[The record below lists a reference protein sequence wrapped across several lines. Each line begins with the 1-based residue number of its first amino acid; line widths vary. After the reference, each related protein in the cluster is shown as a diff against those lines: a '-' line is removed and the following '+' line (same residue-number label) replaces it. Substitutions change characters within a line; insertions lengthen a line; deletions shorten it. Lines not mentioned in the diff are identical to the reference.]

1 VVAETDDTRLSL
13 NWAPLP
19 SLDAKGGVEI
29 SAYEIYWTSS
39 DVYELLF
46 NDTYPFTFKIVYTK
60 TDPSD
65 TVTSAASALVRGM
78 EYNLKYRAINIF
90 GIGVYSPISTAIASS
105 VPD

>member
-13 NWAPLP
+13 TWAPLP

-29 SAYEIYWTSS
+29 SAYEIYWKSS
-39 DVYELLF
+39 DIYELLF
-46 NDTYPFTFKIVYTK
+46 NDTFPFTFKIVYTK
-60 TDPSD
+60 TDQSD

-78 EYNLKYRAINIF
+78 EYNLKYRAIKIF